1 MRDYSKVSPKFWIGK
16 TGKALKKQGI
26 ETVVVGMYLLTAP
39 HANMLG
45 LYHVPL
51 VYIAHETGLGMEGAS
66 KGLQGAIE
74 AGFCAYDSDSEMVW
88 VFEMAAYQIAER
100 LKADDKRCI
109 GVQSDYDDLP
119 ENKHLRGFYVKYATP
134 FNMKNMRD
142 FGCPLEGAS
151 KPLRSQEQEQE
162 QEQEQKQE
170 QSKAFCT
177 EPQSASTQQVA
188 DLVDLDDMAELDAA
202 FAGGTLAAPPAPAP
216 TAPPQPVRAASPAP
230 IAQKP
235 DDQPAVLVMPL
246 AGGGEFGI
254 TQQHIDGWVEAY
266 PGVDVIRQLASMR
279 QWCLANPRKR
289 KTRRGVLSFC
299 NSWLMKEQD
308 KAGSRLPSAPA
319 GRPGSFDP
327 VAHVNQAGRP
337 RMRGGDDGIIDIN
350 PR

>member
-119 ENKHLRGFYVKYATP
+119 ENKHLRGFYLKYAGP
-134 FNMKNMRD
+134 FNMRNMRD
-142 FGCPLEGAS
+142 FGCPLEAPS

-162 QEQEQKQE
+162 QEQEQKQA
-170 QSKAFCT
+170 SCT
-177 EPQSASTQQVA
+177 EPQSASTQETTG
-188 DLVDLDDMAELDAA
+188 LVNLDDLAELDAA
-202 FAGGTLAAPPAPAP
+202 FAGGTFASPPAPAP
-216 TAPPQPVRAASPAP
+216 TEPPATPPTPASASGVPQAE
-230 IAQKP
+230 
-235 DDQPAVLVMPL
+235 DDPAVLLMPL
-246 AGGGEFGI
+246 AGSGEFGI
-254 TQQHIDGWVEAY
+254 SQQHIDGWVGAY
-266 PGVDVIRQLASMR
+266 PGVDVIRQLAAMR
-279 QWCLANPRKR
+279 QWCIANPRKR
-289 KTRRGVLSFC
+289 KTRRGVLAFC

-308 KAGSRLPSAPA
+308 KAGGRILPPAHGGQGAPPPSHSQLGRA
-319 GRPGSFDP
+319 G
-327 VAHVNQAGRP
+327 QATARAVEELLMEQGH
-337 RMRGGDDGIIDIN
+337 G
-350 PR
+350 